1 MCATTPCKILP
12 LKGTTITKKTF
23 YVNAIL
29 LETVVSGHLP
39 QVKKQ
44 IPLHH
49 RKTINSIVNTFS
61 ILQPIK
67 GYRYTSCLQLFYH
80 WQAPIGSCRY
90 SQLFVEILKPYSVIH
105 TTHLSQFQ
113 ERFQYKQDILDA
125 VYILSH
131 LFPVKPGK
139 QWQTAFIKGREVSS
153 KSVATSCV
161 VCPSKQVPPF
171 KQTKSKH
178 GCGTA
183 NRNMRIF

>member
-1 MCATTPCKILP
+1 MLF
-12 LKGTTITKKTF
+12 LFFNHQG
-23 YVNAIL
+23 L
-29 LETVVSGHLP
+29 L
-39 QVKKQ
+39 
-44 IPLHH
+44 I
-49 RKTINSIVNTFS
+49 I
-61 ILQPIK
+61 
-67 GYRYTSCLQLFYH
+67 TSCYYFKNLQLFLPL
-80 WQAPIGSCRY
+80 AASNRLLSSFTTFCGN
-90 SQLFVEILKPYSVIH
+90 ILPYSVIH

-113 ERFQYKQDILDA
+113 ERFQYKQDIPDV

-139 QWQTAFIKGREVSS
+139 QWQTAFVKGREVSS

>member
-1 MCATTPCKILP
+1 M
-12 LKGTTITKKTF
+12 
-23 YVNAIL
+23 
-29 LETVVSGHLP
+29 HLS
-39 QVKKQ
+39 
-44 IPLHH
+44 
-49 RKTINSIVNTFS
+49 KTINSIVNAFS
-61 ILQPIK
+61 LLQSIK
-67 GYRYTSCLQLFYH
+67 FYWYTSCLQLFYSSISSL
-80 WQAPIGSCRY
+80 QSAPVVIRTFCGNF
-90 SQLFVEILKPYSVIH
+90 LPYSAIH
-105 TTHLSQFQ
+105 TTRLSQFQ

>member
-1 MCATTPCKILP
+1 M
-12 LKGTTITKKTF
+12 
-23 YVNAIL
+23 
-29 LETVVSGHLP
+29 
-39 QVKKQ
+39 
-44 IPLHH
+44 HH
-49 RKTINSIVNTFS
+49 RKTINSIVNAFS
-61 ILQPIK
+61 LLQPIK
-67 GYRYTSCLQLFYH
+67 VYQYTSCLQLFYH
-80 WQAPIGSCRY
+80 WQPPIGSCRY
-90 SQLFVEILKPYSVIH
+90 SQLFAEIFCPIHAVIH

-113 ERFQYKQDILDA
+113 ERFQNKQEIPDA

-171 KQTKSKH
+171 KQTTSKH

-183 NRNMRIF
+183 NRNIRIF

>member
-1 MCATTPCKILP
+1 MLSLFFNPSNFTDILP
-12 LKGTTITKKTF
+12 VCSCFTAALAASNRLLSLFRTF
-23 YVNAIL
+23 CGNFL
-29 LETVVSGHLP
+29 
-39 QVKKQ
+39 
-44 IPLHH
+44 
-49 RKTINSIVNTFS
+49 
-61 ILQPIK
+61 
-67 GYRYTSCLQLFYH
+67 
-80 WQAPIGSCRY
+80 
-90 SQLFVEILKPYSVIH
+90 PYSAIH
-105 TTHLSQFQ
+105 TTRLSQFQ
-113 ERFQYKQDILDA
+113 ERFQCKQDILDA

>member
-1 MCATTPCKILP
+1 MLSLFFNPSKFTDILP
-12 LKGTTITKKTF
+12 
-23 YVNAIL
+23 V
-29 LETVVSGHLP
+29 
-39 QVKKQ
+39 
-44 IPLHH
+44 
-49 RKTINSIVNTFS
+49 S
-61 ILQPIK
+61 ILRTRLAVVLPLA
-67 GYRYTSCLQLFYH
+67 GSNRLLSLFTTFC
-80 WQAPIGSCRY
+80 GNF
-90 SQLFVEILKPYSVIH
+90 LPYSVIH

-171 KQTKSKH
+171 KQTMSKH

-183 NRNMRIF
+183 NRNIRIF

>member
-1 MCATTPCKILP
+1 MLVCATTSRKVPP
-12 LKGTTITKKTF
+12 LKGTTITKQRF
-23 YVNAIL
+23 YVNAVL
-29 LETVVSGHLP
+29 LQTVVSGHLKYLCTSGKP
-39 QVKKQ
+39 S
-44 IPLHH
+44 IRLLMLSLFFNPSNFTDILPLCSCF
-49 RKTINSIVNTFS
+49 TIGSLQSAPVVINS
-61 ILQPIK
+61 
-67 GYRYTSCLQLFYH
+67 QL
-80 WQAPIGSCRY
+80 
-90 SQLFVEILKPYSVIH
+90 LVEIFCPIQWYIF
-105 TTHLSQFQ
+105 SQFQ
-113 ERFQYKQDILDA
+113 ERFQCKQDILDA

-153 KSVATSCV
+153 KSVDTSCV

>member
-1 MCATTPCKILP
+1 MLSLFFNPANFTDTLFATVCSCFTIISLQSAPVVIRNFLSKFSALFSD
-12 LKGTTITKKTF
+12 TT
-23 YVNAIL
+23 
-29 LETVVSGHLP
+29 
-39 QVKKQ
+39 
-44 IPLHH
+44 
-49 RKTINSIVNTFS
+49 R
-61 ILQPIK
+61 
-67 GYRYTSCLQLFYH
+67 
-80 WQAPIGSCRY
+80 
-90 SQLFVEILKPYSVIH
+90 
-105 TTHLSQFQ
+105 LSQFQ
-113 ERFQYKQDILDA
+113 ERFQCKRDIPDA

-139 QWQTAFIKGREVSS
+139 QWQTAFIKGREGSS